1 MAAAISSVILL
12 LPSGEDRNLV
22 EHADLGPGIVVHACP
37 GLVEFER
44 LQMRIQADVVLVDQR
59 RIGGELAG
67 LDALQRA
74 RRQDPD
80 CFRVLLGDPA
90 DPESM
95 IRGFNL
101 GVVDA
106 ILPRPLSVGP
116 LRAIVNQGCEAA
128 LLRRHNRSLLAEL
141 GQRNHELLELN
152 ARLEELVRERTAELR
167 RTMDDLQGANRELQA
182 KQQEL
187 VRLETQGA
195 IAQLVRGLAHELNN
209 PLAVVI
215 GYAQRLRRL
224 IADPDQCRR
233 MDVILA
239 EAQRC
244 SALVEQ
250 LRGFAQ
256 PVEEQPQ
263 ACDVGEAVARAVR
276 DLRSEGVA
284 APAISVDP
292 GLPAV
297 WAGARTLARVL
308 AAVLRNAA
316 EAGAGSVR
324 IGHER
329 GLGSLHLLIDNDG
342 ETPTS
347 DQCRN
352 ANRPFFTT
360 RSASGRQGLGLA
372 LAAAL
377 LGEIG
382 GRVELQARPG
392 GGASTVL
399 ALGEAPVRRRRRI
412 LVVDDEPMMRE
423 LVADSL
429 GDDGI
434 EAVAVASLAAADA
447 VLAGDRIDAV
457 VVDRHLGDGDGVR
470 WAGALPMPGRVLVL
484 TGDGQ
489 GGAAGLPTLG
499 KPFQVEELRRRVR
512 LLLDGPGGT
521 P

>member
-12 LPSGEDRNLV
+12 LPTAAERALA

-37 GLVEFER
+37 GIAEFDR
-44 LQMRIQADVVLVDQR
+44 LQQRVQADVVLVDQR
-59 RIGGELAG
+59 RTVGEPGGI
-67 LDALQRA
+67 DALQMA
-74 RRQDPD
+74 RRRDPD

-106 ILPRPLSVGP
+106 ILPRPLSEGP

-128 LLRRHNRSLLAEL
+128 LLRRHNRSLLGEL

-224 IADPDQCRR
+224 ITDADQARR
-233 MDVILA
+233 MEVILA
-239 EAQRC
+239 EAGRC
-244 SALVEQ
+244 SALVER
-250 LRGFAQ
+250 LRSFAQ
-256 PVEEQPQ
+256 PVDEQPQ
-263 ACDVGEAVARAVR
+263 ACSIAAAADRAAR
-276 DLRSEGVA
+276 DLRNEGIEPPVIA
-284 APAISVDP
+284 AADGIPP
-292 GLPAV
+292 V
-297 WAGARTLARVL
+297 WAGQRGLVRAL

-316 EAGAGSVR
+316 EAGAAR
-324 IGHER
+324 IAISAER
-329 GLGSLHLLIDNDG
+329 GLGHLLVHVDNDG
-342 ETPTS
+342 ETPS
-347 DQCRN
+347 DEQCRN
-352 ANRPFFTT
+352 AMRPFFTT
-360 RSASGRQGLGLA
+360 RSAAGRQGLGLA

-377 LGEIG
+377 LGEMG
-382 GRVELQARPG
+382 GRIELRSRPG
-392 GGASTVL
+392 GGARVAI
-399 ALGEAPVRRRRRI
+399 ALPEPPTRRRSRI
-412 LVVDDEPMMRE
+412 LIVDDEPLIRE

-429 GDDGI
+429 ADDGVEVVLAGSLA
-434 EAVAVASLAAADA
+434 EADALAAAERPDA
-447 VLAGDRIDAV
+447 VI
-457 VVDRHLGDGDGVR
+457 VDRHLGDGDGAA
-470 WAGALPMPGRVLVL
+470 W
-484 TGDGQ
+484 
-489 GGAAGLPTLG
+489 AAGLHLPGRILLLSGDGAAQTAGMAVLG
-499 KPFQVEELRRRVR
+499 KPFAVDELRARVR
-512 LLLDGPGGT
+512 SLLAGA
-521 P
+521 